1 MLVAEQMESTTML
14 GLRKVSSE
22 WFIPSGPRSEP
33 QSFQKFPNEL
43 LRAGML
49 VRQWTAQEGQEV
61 EPTVRQI

>member
-14 GLRKVSSE
+14 GLRKESSE
-22 WFIPSGPRSEP
+22 WFTPSGPRFKP

-49 VRQWTAQEGQEV
+49 VRQWTAYEGQEA
-61 EPTVRQI
+61 EPTARQR